1 MATLALLHMLENV
14 RPELE
19 EIAST
24 DIKLVAPSNCSKCSK
39 KIAVKT
45 PVGIFEGFFK
55 VLTCLS

>member
-1 MATLALLHMLENV
+1 MATLALLHMLDNG

-24 DIKLVAPSNCSKCSK
+24 DRLVAHSNCSSKK

-45 PVGIFEGFFK
+45 PVGIFVSFF
-55 VLTCLS
+55 